1 MIAKLHKKGRY
12 YRKKIVRGKKLQTS
26 VFCSAPGRV
35 TMSRHQLQYIN
46 IRFSLSLINEM
57 KTCTQKIARESLTEK
72 IENGKV
78 SGEEEDEEVEKEK

>member
-1 MIAKLHKKGRY
+1 
-12 YRKKIVRGKKLQTS
+12 
-26 VFCSAPGRV
+26 
-35 TMSRHQLQYIN
+35 
-46 IRFSLSLINEM
+46 M